1 MLVGGTLKDAFI
13 VEVACGA
20 NHTIVRDK
28 EGLVFSW
35 GFGGYGRLGH
45 SKQEDLWTPMPID
58 QFAGSNKISKATKI
72 AAGSSFSMALDGKSF
87 IYMARRNLYPV
98 HEFHD
103 PHLFSL
109 PIDSRSIPAV
119 ALGQVEDHWR
129 WWWRN
134 PLDVP
139 SHVV

>member
-1 MLVGGTLKDAFI
+1 MLVGGALKETFI

-58 QFAGSNKISKATKI
+58 QFAGSNKISKATRI
-72 AAGSSFSMALDGKSF
+72 AAGSSFSMALDGKPFGVIVLRAVYELST
-87 IYMARRNLYPV
+87 ILII
-98 HEFHD
+98 FH
-103 PHLFSL
+103 
-109 PIDSRSIPAV
+109 PIVSRSIPTL

-129 WWWRN
+129 WWRRN
-134 PLDVP
+134 ALDVP
-139 SHVV
+139 SHFV